1 MTSLPGAGGE
11 ADAPTFFVF
20 YGILPHFSPLVNY
33 EFLFFPRIFQAFPVI
48 LTLYLPLRRP
58 VNKKEVPHMEE
69 RKNTK
74 NEQNTNEQNTP
85 NTNKNA
91 KNTKN
96 TKNCK

>member
-1 MTSLPGAGGE
+1 MS
-11 ADAPTFFVF
+11 
-20 YGILPHFSPLVNY
+20 ILQIHLDICLIFSCI
-33 EFLFFPRIFQAFPVI
+33 FPSFPVI

-74 NEQNTNEQNTP
+74 NEQNTNEQNTQ

-96 TKNCK
+96 AKNCK